1 MIFRSLAKRTISRPN
16 RILLGVFRKYWYYLG
31 ITLLFSILAA
41 ASEGF
46 SIGLLIPFL
55 RNIASDS
62 AEPFRTGWEFVDEF
76 ILGASK
82 SREERLYRICG
93 IILVAS
99 WSRSGFSYLSEAFA
113 TMARVKYVMELRNRI
128 VNQLLTVSLSY
139 FSKTRSGELINSLTT
154 EISRVIQSFQVIN
167 VVIIR
172 GTLMIVYIGFMIY
185 VSLELS
191 LIILVFFVVLSL
203 TLTRLI
209 KRITTGGKKVTSA
222 SGQFTSA
229 LTELISGVRT
239 ITSFNT
245 QDFERKRLNVAI
257 NRLAS
262 AMIKNG
268 WQRLKVGP
276 LSQGFIST
284 ILIGIILVA
293 TQYYVLPG
301 KLDIALLLA
310 FLFALLRMMPLINE
324 LNKQR
329 GMWASLK
336 GSLLNVADLLRT
348 DNKPYLED
356 GAQVI
361 EPLMQGI
368 VFRDVSFSYSAD
380 AEVLSDININI
391 ECGKTT
397 AIVGTSGAGKSTLVD
412 LIPRF
417 YDPTEGKVSWDGID
431 LRDIKVD
438 SLREKIAVVSQ
449 STFIF
454 NDTVW
459 ANIAYGMEGVEKDR
473 IYEAAKQANALDFIE
488 EMEDGFDT
496 VLGDRGVRLS
506 GGQRQR
512 IAIARALLR
521 DPNILILDEA
531 TSALDSVSER
541 QVQNSLE
548 KLMKGRTV
556 IAIAHRLS
564 TVENADWIV
573 VLEKGKVVEQG
584 VYSDLLDL
592 KGKLWEF
599 HALQY
604 QLSLEEKSVLPLE
617 VSLHVDQELS
627 EEQEK

>member
-1 MIFRSLAKRTISRPN
+1 
-16 RILLGVFRKYWYYLG
+16 
-31 ITLLFSILAA
+31 
-41 ASEGF
+41 
-46 SIGLLIPFL
+46 
-55 RNIASDS
+55 
-62 AEPFRTGWEFVDEF
+62 
-76 ILGASK
+76 
-82 SREERLYRICG
+82 
-93 IILVAS
+93 
-99 WSRSGFSYLSEAFA
+99 
-113 TMARVKYVMELRNRI
+113 MELRNRI
-128 VNQLLTVSLSY
+128 VNQLLSVSLRY
-139 FSKTRSGELINSLTT
+139 YSKTRSGEIINSLTT

-172 GTLMIVYIGFMIY
+172 GTLMIVYIGFMLY
-185 VSLELS
+185 VSWELS

-209 KRITTGGKKVTSA
+209 KKITKGGKKVTSA

-229 LTELISGVRT
+229 LTELINGVRT

-245 QDFERKRLNVAI
+245 QAYERKRLGVAI
-257 NRLAS
+257 DRLAD

-268 WQRLKVGP
+268 WERLKVGP

-329 GMWASLK
+329 GMWASLR
-336 GSLLNVADLLRT
+336 GSLINVADLLRE
-348 DNKPYLED
+348 DNKPYLKD
-356 GAQVI
+356 GKQPI
-361 EPLMQGI
+361 EPLKESI
-368 VFRDVSFSYSAD
+368 EFKDVSFAYTEDAKVLAD
-380 AEVLSDININI
+380 VNIKI

-397 AIVGTSGAGKSTLVD
+397 AIVGASGAGKSTLVD

-417 YDPTEGKVSWDGID
+417 YDPTEGAVLWDGVD
-431 LRDIKVD
+431 LRDAKMNT
-438 SLREKIAVVSQ
+438 LREKIAVVSQ

-454 NDTVW
+454 NESVW
-459 ANIAYGMEGVEKDR
+459 ANIAYGMDNVEKDR
-473 IYEAAKQANALDFIE
+473 IYEAARQANALDFIE
-488 EMEDGFDT
+488 DMEEGFDT

-541 QVQNSLE
+541 LVQNSLE

-564 TVENADWIV
+564 TIENADWVV
-573 VLEKGKVVEQG
+573 VLDKGVVVEQG

-604 QLSLEEKSVLPLE
+604 QLSLEDKAVLPLE
-617 VSLHVDQELS
+617 VSYDLEDGSVQN
-627 EEQEK
+627 QNK